1 MDITLHAPIPIM
13 ESEHKISFL
22 QHKIQ
27 DAIGM
32 DESILAVAI
41 VNSRGSTIASKSKFG
56 AKDVFAVKS
65 GNFQGDLGIW
75 IRAAI
80 EMIRPF
86 DKHFGRFSTLA
97 AFYEDVKVMILPVPQ
112 MNIYF
117 VLVCL
122 RSANAELIL
131 CKFHEVFSQMGYHTP
146 TSLVFP
152 YSCIS
157 DKKHYKI

>member
-1 MDITLHAPIPIM
+1 MNIRLQALISIM
-13 ESEHKISFL
+13 EIEHESRFLEHKI
-22 QHKIQ
+22 QE
-27 DAIGM
+27 AIGM
-32 DESILAVAI
+32 DESILTVAI
-41 VNSRGSTIASKSKFG
+41 VDSRGSTLTSKSKFG
-56 AKDVFAVKS
+56 AKDIFAVKN

-86 DKHFGRFSTLA
+86 DKHFGKCSTLA

-131 CKFHEVFSQMGYHTP
+131 CKFYEVFSKMGYYTP
-146 TSLVFP
+146 TSLVSP
-152 YSCIS
+152 A
-157 DKKHYKI
+157 

>member
-1 MDITLHAPIPIM
+1 MNIRLHALIPIR
-13 ESEHKISFL
+13 ETEHEIRFLEHKI
-22 QHKIQ
+22 QE
-27 DAIGM
+27 AIRM
-32 DESILAVAI
+32 DESILTVAI
-41 VNSRGSTIASKSKFG
+41 VDSRGSTVTSKSKFG
-56 AKDVFAVKS
+56 AKDIFAVKN

-86 DKHFGRFSTLA
+86 DNHFGKCSTLA

-122 RSANAELIL
+122 RSA
-131 CKFHEVFSQMGYHTP
+131 KT
-146 TSLVFP
+146 
-152 YSCIS
+152 
-157 DKKHYKI
+157 